1 MTKLNLRP
9 KCGSKTC
16 FQNLSI
22 TRRENWVILSSIKN
36 VICLFSP
43 EFPTGWGSWRA
54 LSSPARPRTGS
65 SQTPAKKHQTIMCNC
80 CVIIISSSHH
90 IIKSLYHQ
98 VIILESRHPDLFQL
112 KQLIGGESRS
122 DPFWFSERQQK
133 LWKMWT
139 CKDMLLSNIET
150 MACCEKVQNIQCQ
163 HRKQFLKIKLLQMP
177 SAVIVSST
185 VIFQTYP
192 TKVFWNQEMWE

>member
-1 MTKLNLRP
+1 
-9 KCGSKTC
+9 
-16 FQNLSI
+16 
-22 TRRENWVILSSIKN
+22 
-36 VICLFSP
+36 
-43 EFPTGWGSWRA
+43 
-54 LSSPARPRTGS
+54 
-65 SQTPAKKHQTIMCNC
+65 MCNC

-150 MACCEKVQNIQCQ
+150 MACCEKVQNIHFQD
-163 HRKQFLKIKLLQMP
+163 RKQFLKIKLLQMP

-185 VIFQTYP
+185 VIFQTHIQP
-192 TKVFWNQEMWE
+192 KFSETKRCDSRTADLNNAFTHKRNCWGADFNCARVSADPRDRS